1 MARFLKVKNLWVLE
15 ITFLLLISGLVYAL
29 DIARFSL
36 YRDDWYYAY
45 DSYVA
50 GPSIF
55 HEMFAIDRP
64 ARGYFFEF
72 YASLFGSRVIFYHL
86 AAWLWRSLGAIGAL
100 WLFRL
105 LWPRRRVATF
115 MAAALFLSYP
125 GYLWWV
131 AGIEYQPM
139 IASACLQ
146 VFSIA
151 MTLKALQASRWQYRS
166 AWMTGGILTGWGAL
180 GLVDYAI
187 GMEIFRILAITL
199 LITRPLHGTGWT
211 HKLGRAFRSWLL
223 PLIIPFGFL
232 VWKIFLFE
240 GDRKATD
247 IRLQLSNFLRSPLD
261 AVLLWAVHLF
271 QSVLNVAILAWGV
284 PLYQYFFGL
293 PQADRLSGLLV
304 ALGVGAVFVFSIS
317 VLRSSRVDAEK
328 EAQGAAGTSPWQR
341 EAIWLGLAG
350 VVSGVLPVVLA
361 NRYVAF
367 QAFSHYA
374 LPASLGAAL
383 FVVGCIFS
391 LESRQARIILAT
403 FLIGAS
409 ALTHRA
415 VSVVAVHEQA
425 EIRDFWWQVYW
436 RIPSIQAG
444 TTLAVDYASV
454 KYGEDADI
462 VWGPAN
468 FLYYPEQNPGTGQVK
483 YKLAATPLT
492 QDGILKVVM
501 GDVRA
506 TQSYRSHSMFLN
518 YRRVLVISQPSE
530 GSCVHVSDER
540 WPESSYYD
548 SAQTIA
554 MAPHSKIENVGVA
567 ETVPAPLRFAFG
579 SEPAHNWCYY
589 YQKASL
595 ARQEADWET
604 LSALGDEAVSAGY
617 SPVDPIEW
625 MPFLQAYAYLGNTQ
639 AVRSISSDL
648 SATDFYRLQLCHLPS
663 LMEGNGYALSQEMT
677 GLFDS
682 LYCQPN
688 N

>member
-1 MARFLKVKNLWVLE
+1 MVRFPKVKNIWFLE
-15 ITFLLLISGLVYAL
+15 ITFLLLISGLVYTL
-29 DIARFSL
+29 DIDHFSL

-45 DSYVA
+45 DDYVA

-72 YASLFGSRVIFYHL
+72 YAFLFGTRVLFYHL
-86 AAWLWRSLGAIGAL
+86 AAWLWRTLGGIGAL

-105 LWPRRRVATF
+105 LWPRQRVASF
-115 MAAALFLSYP
+115 IAAALFLSYP

-151 MTLKALQASRWQYRS
+151 MTLKAIQAPHWQYKLT
-166 AWMTGGILTGWGAL
+166 WMTGGVLTGWGAL
-180 GLVDYAI
+180 ALVDYAI
-187 GMEIFRILAITL
+187 GMEIFRILAISL
-199 LITRPLHGTGWT
+199 LVSRSMHGTNWRG
-211 HKLGRAFRSWLL
+211 KLRQIFRSSLL
-223 PLIIPFGFL
+223 PLVIPFVFL
-232 VWKIFLFE
+232 VWKVFLFE

-247 IRLQLSNFLRSPLD
+247 IRLQLFTFLRSPVD
-261 AVLLWAVHLF
+261 AILLWVVHLF

-284 PLYQYFFGL
+284 PLYQYFYGL
-293 PQADRLSGLLV
+293 PQADRLSSLLV
-304 ALGVGAVFVFSIS
+304 ALLVIAVFVFSVS
-317 VLRSSRVDAEK
+317 MLRFSTVSAEK
-328 EAQGAAGTSPWQR
+328 EMQSTADASPWQQ

-374 LPASLGAAL
+374 LPASLAAAVFL
-383 FVVGCIFS
+383 VGWIFS
-391 LESRQARIILAT
+391 LDSQRARIILAS
-403 FLIGAS
+403 FLIGVS

-415 VSVVAVHEQA
+415 VSIVAVHEQA

-444 TTLAVDYASV
+444 TTLAVDYASI

-468 FLYYPEQNPGTGQVK
+468 FMYYPEQNPGTDLVK

-506 TQSYRSHSMFLN
+506 TQSYRSHSMFIN
-518 YRRVLVISQPSE
+518 FRRALVISQPFE

-540 WPESSYYD
+540 WPEISLYD

-554 MAPHSKIENVGVA
+554 MAPHSKIENVQVE
-567 ETVPAPLRFAFG
+567 ETAPPPLLFAFG
-579 SEPAHNWCYY
+579 SDGWCYY

-595 ARQEADWET
+595 ARQQGDWET
-604 LSALGDEAVSAGY
+604 LSTLGAEADSAGY
-617 SPVDPIEW
+617 SPEDLIEW
-625 MPFLQAYAYLGNTQ
+625 MPYLQAYAYLGNTQ
-639 AVRSISSDL
+639 AVQSISSKL
-648 SATDFYRLQLCHLPS
+648 SATDFYRLQICQLPS
-663 LMEGNGYALSQEMT
+663 VMEGNGYTLAPEMISV
-677 GLFDS
+677 FDS
-682 LYCQPN
+682 QYCQPKN
-688 N
+688 